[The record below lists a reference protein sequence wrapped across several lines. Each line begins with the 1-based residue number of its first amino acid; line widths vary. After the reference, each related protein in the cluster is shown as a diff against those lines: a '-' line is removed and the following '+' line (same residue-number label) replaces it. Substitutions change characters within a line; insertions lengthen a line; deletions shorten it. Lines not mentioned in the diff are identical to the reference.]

1 MGKDI
6 YLSFVHLPFVKIAGK
21 NNSKSVT
28 KNLSGK

>member
-6 YLSFVHLPFVKIAGK
+6 YLSFVHLPFAKIASK
-21 NNSKSVT
+21 NNSKSAT